1 MYRNLQCNEVR
12 LYNIIMNTATMVA
25 STTPL
30 KFTLTLENPRAQLVK
45 IDHVILVYFT
55 NLCDRGVINYNL
67 CLLFE
72 THGLK
77 MAISLINSNHWI
89 CESNDFYW
97 AFYSSETCY
106 LSGYTGKWF
115 GGVFGARPEIF
126 PPFKQVWSLS
136 FLWSSMWHFRSV
148 SLCSVFE
155 NEIQPL
161 PDLLSTEFTII
172 EIGLYYGGEP
182 LGVGGKNMQINDFL
196 HKIISLMVTCRNPPS
211 TVWVLLMFY

>member
-1 MYRNLQCNEVR
+1 MR
-12 LYNIIMNTATMVA
+12 
-25 STTPL
+25 PW
-30 KFTLTLENPRAQLVK
+30 
-45 IDHVILVYFT
+45 D
-55 NLCDRGVINYNL
+55 INYNL

-77 MAISLINSNHWI
+77 MAKSSINSNHWI

-97 AFYSSETCY
+97 AFYSGETCY

-155 NEIQPL
+155 NEIQTL

-182 LGVGGKNMQINDFL
+182 LGVGGKNMQIHDFL
-196 HKIISLMVTCRNPPS
+196 HKITSLMVTCRNPPS